1 MSYQLTSGALQTII
15 NGENIEKPI
24 LQILSSKK
32 IPSSAGAERYRLL
45 LSDGQLSYSSVML
58 ATQLN
63 PMMEDGSLDNL
74 SVIKL
79 NKFLCNIIQ
88 NDKKVI
94 ILLDLEVIAKASE
107 VGQKIGNP
115 KSYRAG
121 EAAPAA
127 ENNTNSLP
135 APSKP
140 PSVPIPNRTP
150 LGSGPVVNNKPPGLP
165 TTPGGTGRIHAIAGL
180 SLYQNRWKICARV
193 THKSAV
199 RNWSNSRGEGKLFS
213 VTFLDDSG
221 EIRATGFND
230 AVDKFFE
237 FLQVNKAYY
246 VSRATLKM
254 ANKKFSSVQNDFEMT
269 FNSDTVIELC
279 TENTNLPT
287 ITYDFKPL
295 KDLGQIEPNTIIDVI
310 GVVTNVGD
318 ITTVVGRQSN
328 KEFSKRDLQLADQS
342 GMSVRFTIWGGD
354 AESFQDNKNP
364 VVAVK
369 GAKVSD
375 WGGRTLSLLSSGQM
389 ILNPDIREAHFLR
402 GWYDRDGCNMEF
414 NTFQG
419 DSASIR
425 GGNEWKTFEQVKS
438 EKLGATKPDYFTSK
452 GTVIFIK
459 KGNCMYMACPN
470 ENCNKKLVDQGNNQ
484 YRCEKCDQEF
494 PNFKWRLL
502 LLTNIAD
509 YTGSQWVTCFQ
520 DSAESLLGVSADEL
534 GSLKEMDEF
543 AFDQVFQEAS
553 FKSYIF
559 NLRAKFETYNDE
571 TRLKTICVSATPVDW
586 KTYGQRLIKEI
597 NNTETRA

>member
-15 NGENIEKPI
+15 NGENIENPI

-63 PMMEDGSLDNL
+63 SMMEDGSLDNM
-74 SVIKL
+74 SVIKV
-79 NKFLCNIIQ
+79 NKYLCNIIQ

-94 ILLDLEVIAKASE
+94 IVLDLSVIAKASE

-127 ENNTNSLP
+127 TENNTNCVP
-135 APSKP
+135 AASKP
-140 PSVPIPNRTP
+140 PSVSTSNRTP

-165 TTPGGTGRIHAIAGL
+165 TTPVGGGRIHAIAGL
-180 SLYQNRWKICARV
+180 SLYQNR
-193 THKSAV
+193 
-199 RNWSNSRGEGKLFS
+199 GELT
-213 VTFLDDSG
+213 V
-221 EIRATGFND
+221 
-230 AVDKFFE
+230 
-237 FLQVNKAYY
+237 AYY

-254 ANKKFSSVQNDFEMT
+254 ANKKFSSVKNDFEMT

-287 ITYDFKPL
+287 ITYDFRPL
-295 KDLGQIEPNTIIDVI
+295 KDLDQIEPNTIIDVI
-310 GVVTNVGD
+310 GVVTDVAD

-354 AESFQDNKNP
+354 AENFQDNKNP

-369 GAKVSD
+369 GAKVSE

-419 DSASIR
+419 DSAGVR
-425 GGNEWKTFEQVKS
+425 GGNEWKTLEQVKT
-438 EKLGATKPDYFTSK
+438 EKLGASKPDYFTSK
-452 GTVIFIK
+452 ATVIFIK
-459 KGNCMYMACPN
+459 KGSCMYMACPN
-470 ENCNKKLVDQGNNQ
+470 ENCNKKLIDQGDNQ
-484 YRCEKCDQEF
+484 YRCEKCNQEF
-494 PNFKWRLL
+494 PNFKWRLIL
-502 LLTNIAD
+502 STSIAD
-509 YTGSQWVTCFQ
+509 HTGSQWITCFQ
-520 DSAESLLGVSADEL
+520 ECAESILGVSSDAL
-534 GSLKEMDEF
+534 GNLKDMDEF

-571 TRLKTICVSATPVDW
+571 SRLKTICVSATPVDW

-597 NNTETRA
+597 NNFGTGE